1 VLPVDPLRDLPG
13 YALRRASSA
22 AMQKLTRELAPL
34 DLRPSDASVL
44 VIIEAN
50 PNITQSEIGRML
62 EIAGANMAPLVGRL
76 EKRELVERQPV
87 DGRSHGLELTA
98 AGRALCVRA
107 RKVMKS
113 HEADLMAK
121 IPPAQRAAFI
131 SMLQAL
137 WDSEQ

>member
-1 VLPVDPLRDLPG
+1 
-13 YALRRASSA
+13 
-22 AMQKLTRELAPL
+22 MQKLARELAPL

-44 VIIEAN
+44 VVIEAN
-50 PNITQSEIGRML
+50 PNVTQSEIGRML
-62 EIAGANMAPLVGRL
+62 EIAGANMAPLVSRL

-137 WDSEQ
+137 WDSDR